1 MSNYPI
7 KTDFLIIG
15 AGIIGLAIAKAL
27 REIYPEKEICII
39 EKETNLGAH
48 ASGRNSGVLHAGF
61 YYTSD
66 SLKAKFTRQGNQEL
80 KEFCEEKGLR
90 LNKCGKIVVA
100 KNEEELE
107 TLFELKRRGDANGVE
122 LYIITEK
129 ELKDLEPNAKTY
141 KHAFLSPNT
150 ATVEPL
156 EVLKTL
162 ESELREKE
170 VKFFFNSPYE
180 KRLSDDLGIIAGGK
194 FFKAEKIINCAGL
207 YADKIAKDFGFSKDY
222 ELVPF
227 KGIYLEYKGN
237 DQFIK
242 RNIYPVPDIR
252 FPFLG
257 VHFTVRVDG
266 KIKIGPT
273 AMPAFWK
280 ENYERFKRFN
290 FKELSETIKWDALMF
305 IKKAEFRRLAIEEM
319 KKYSKSYLIEQA
331 KMLVYNIPSADL
343 FKFGK
348 PGIRAQLIDKK
359 SLTLIQDFVVEGDK
373 YSVHIL
379 NAVSPA
385 FTASFPFARYIVE
398 NYIAKKFLK
407 KEIKDGKV

>member
-1 MSNYPI
+1 MGEVI

-15 AGIIGLAIAKAL
+15 AGIVGLAVAKAL
-27 REIYPEKEICII
+27 REVYPEKEICII
-39 EKETNLGAH
+39 EKENSLGAH

-61 YYTSD
+61 YYTPD

-90 LNKCGKIVVA
+90 LNKCSKIVVA
-100 KNEEELE
+100 QNESELE
-107 TLFELKRRGDANGVE
+107 VLFELKRRGDINGVE

-129 ELKDLEPNAKTY
+129 ELKDIEPNAKTY
-141 KHAFLSPNT
+141 KYALFSPNT
-150 ATVEPL
+150 ATVDPL
-156 EVLKTL
+156 EVLKAL

-170 VKFFFNSPYE
+170 VRIFYNSPYR
-180 KRLSDDLGIIAGGK
+180 KKLNDDLGIIAGDK
-194 FFKAEKIINCAGL
+194 TFKAEKIINCAGL
-207 YADKIAKDFGFSKDY
+207 YTDKIAKDFGFSKDY

-227 KGIYLEYKGN
+227 KGIYLEYKGSE
-237 DQFIK
+237 QFIK

-273 AMPAFWK
+273 AMPAFWR
-280 ENYERFKRFN
+280 ENYEGFNSFN
-290 FKELSETIKWDALMF
+290 FKELLETMKWNALMF
-305 IKKAEFRRLAIEEM
+305 IKKPEFRRLAIEEM

-331 KMLVYNIPSADL
+331 KKLVYNIPSADL
-343 FKFGK
+343 FKWGK
-348 PGIRAQLIDKK
+348 PGVRAQLIDKR
-359 SLTLIQDFVVEGDK
+359 SLTLIQDFVIEGDK

-385 FTASFPFARYIVE
+385 FTASFPFARYVVE
-398 NYIAKKFLK
+398 KYIAKNF
-407 KEIKDGKV
+407 

>member
-1 MSNYPI
+1 MRKI
-7 KTDFLIIG
+7 TKTDFLIIG

-27 REIYPEKEICII
+27 RELYSEKEICII
-39 EKETNLGAH
+39 EKEESLGAH

-61 YYTSD
+61 YYTPD

-90 LNKCGKIVVA
+90 LNKCGKVVVA
-100 KNEEELE
+100 KNEKELE
-107 TLFELKRRGDANGVE
+107 TLFELKRRGDINGVE

-141 KHAFLSPNT
+141 KYALLSPNT
-150 ATVEPL
+150 ATVDPL
-156 EVLKTL
+156 EVLKAL

-180 KRLSDDLGIIAGGK
+180 KKLNDDLGIIAGGK
-194 FFKAEKIINCAGL
+194 IFKAEKIINCAGL

-227 KGIYLEYKGN
+227 KGVYLKYTGE

-257 VHFTVRVDG
+257 VHFTIQVDG

-273 AMPAFWK
+273 AMPAFWR
-280 ENYERFKRFN
+280 ENYKKFERFN
-290 FKELSETIKWDALMF
+290 FKELVEVIKWDTLMF
-305 IKKAEFRRLAIEEM
+305 IKKAEFRRLAVEEI
-319 KKYSKSYLIEQA
+319 KKYKKSYMIEQA
-331 KMLVYNIPSADL
+331 KMLVYNIPSAEL
-343 FKFGK
+343 FKWGK
-348 PGIRAQLIDKK
+348 PGIRAQLIDKRN
-359 SLTLIQDFVVEGDK
+359 LTLVQDFVIEGDN

-385 FTASFPFARYIVE
+385 FTASFPFSRYVVKE
-398 NYIAKKFLK
+398 YIAK
-407 KEIKDGKV
+407 

>member
-141 KHAFLSPNT
+141 KHALLSPNT

-359 SLTLIQDFVVEGDK
+359 SLTLIQDFVVEGNK

-398 NYIAKKFLK
+398 NYIAKKNF
-407 KEIKDGKV
+407 KEGD

>member
-1 MSNYPI
+1 MGEII

-15 AGIIGLAIAKAL
+15 AGIVGLAVAKAL
-27 REIYPEKEICII
+27 REVYPEKEICII
-39 EKETNLGAH
+39 EKESSLGAH

-61 YYTSD
+61 YYTPN
-66 SLKAKFTRQGNQEL
+66 SLKAKFTKQGNQEL
-80 KEFCEEKGLR
+80 KEFCEEKGIR
-90 LNKCGKIVVA
+90 VNKCGKIVVA
-100 KNEEELE
+100 QNEGELE
-107 TLFELKRRGDANGVE
+107 VLFELKGRGDINGVE
-122 LYIITEK
+122 LHVITEK
-129 ELKDLEPNAKTY
+129 ELRDLEPNAKTY
-141 KHAFLSPNT
+141 QYALLSPNT
-150 ATVEPL
+150 ATVDPL
-156 EVLKTL
+156 EVLKAI

-170 VKFFFNSPYE
+170 VKIFYNSPYR
-180 KRLSDDLGIIAGGK
+180 KKLNDDLGIIAGDK
-194 FFKAEKIINCAGL
+194 TFKAKKIINCAGL

-227 KGIYLEYKGN
+227 KGVYLEYKGN

-273 AMPAFWK
+273 AMPAFWR
-280 ENYERFKRFN
+280 ENYEGFNSFN
-290 FKELSETIKWDALMF
+290 FKELLETMKWNALMF
-305 IKKAEFRRLAIEEM
+305 IKKSEFRRLAIEEM
-319 KKYSKSYLIEQA
+319 RKYIKSYLIEQA

-343 FKFGK
+343 FRWSK
-348 PGIRAQLIDKK
+348 PGIRAQLIDKR
-359 SLTLIQDFVVEGDK
+359 SLTLIQDFVVEGDE

-385 FTASFPFARYIVE
+385 FTASFPFARYVVE
-398 NYIAKKFLK
+398 KYIAKNFYK
-407 KEIKDGKV
+407 KEVKDGEV

>member
-1 MSNYPI
+1 MAETI

-15 AGIIGLAIAKAL
+15 AGIVGLAVAKVL
-27 REIYPEKEICII
+27 REVYPEKEICII
-39 EKETNLGAH
+39 EKENSLGVH

-61 YYTSD
+61 YYTPD

-100 KNEEELE
+100 QNESELE
-107 TLFELKRRGDANGVE
+107 VLFELKRRGDINGVE

-141 KHAFLSPNT
+141 KYALFSPST
-150 ATVEPL
+150 ATADPL
-156 EVLKTL
+156 EVLKAL
-162 ESELREKE
+162 ENELREKE
-170 VKFFFNSPYE
+170 VRIFYNSPYR
-180 KRLSDDLGIIAGGK
+180 KKLNDDLGIIAGDK
-194 FFKAEKIINCAGL
+194 TFKAEKIINCAGL

-257 VHFTVRVDG
+257 AHFTVRVDG

-273 AMPAFWK
+273 AMPAFWR
-280 ENYERFKRFN
+280 ENYEGFNSFN
-290 FKELSETIKWDALMF
+290 FKELLETMKWN
-305 IKKAEFRRLAIEEM
+305 AIEEI
-319 KKYSKSYLIEQA
+319 KKYSKRYLIEQA
-331 KMLVYNIPSADL
+331 KKLVYNIPSADL
-343 FKFGK
+343 FKWSK
-348 PGIRAQLIDKK
+348 PGIRAQLVDKRG
-359 SLTLIQDFVVEGDK
+359 LTLIQDFVVEGDR

-385 FTASFPFARYIVE
+385 FTASFPFARYVVE
-398 NYIAKKFLK
+398 KYIAKNFYR
-407 KEIKDGKV
+407 KEVKDGEV

>member
-1 MSNYPI
+1 MRKI
-7 KTDFLIIG
+7 TKTDFLIIG

-27 REIYPEKEICII
+27 RELYSEKEICII
-39 EKETNLGAH
+39 EKEESLGAH

-61 YYTSD
+61 YYTPD

-90 LNKCGKIVVA
+90 LNKCGKVVVA
-100 KNEEELE
+100 KNEKELE
-107 TLFELKRRGDANGVE
+107 TLFELKRRGDINGVE
-122 LYIITEK
+122 LYVITEK

-141 KHAFLSPNT
+141 KYALLSPNT
-150 ATVEPL
+150 ATVDPL
-156 EVLKTL
+156 EVLKAL

-180 KRLSDDLGIIAGGK
+180 KKLNDDLGIIAGGK
-194 FFKAEKIINCAGL
+194 IFKAEKIINCAGL

-227 KGIYLEYKGN
+227 KGVYLKYTGE

-257 VHFTVRVDG
+257 VHFTIQVDG

-273 AMPAFWK
+273 AMPAFWR
-280 ENYERFKRFN
+280 ENYKKFERFN
-290 FKELSETIKWDALMF
+290 FKELVEVIKWDTLMF
-305 IKKAEFRRLAIEEM
+305 IKKAEFRRLAVEEI
-319 KKYSKSYLIEQA
+319 KKYKKSYMIEQA
-331 KMLVYNIPSADL
+331 KMLVYNIPSAEL
-343 FKFGK
+343 FKWGK
-348 PGIRAQLIDKK
+348 PGIRAQLIDKRN
-359 SLTLIQDFVVEGDK
+359 LTLVQDFVIEGDN

-385 FTASFPFARYIVE
+385 FTASFPFSRYVVKE
-398 NYIAKKFLK
+398 YIAK
-407 KEIKDGKV
+407 